1 MQKSNTS
8 KRDVGLILVFE
19 EYGTLNER
27 RGGCTSQQGGTQR
40 RETVCFFYLCQS
52 KKMSSCSSVCSFNRH
67 LSMFCSPARWWTS
80 SLSSIR
86 ALRLSRNWTALTPRW
101 WHIITDALPR

>member
-27 RGGCTSQQGGTQR
+27 RGGRTSQQGGTQH
-40 RETVCFFYLCQS
+40 RETICFFICVKV
-52 KKMSSCSSVCSFNRH
+52 KKCPVVP
-67 LSMFCSPARWWTS
+67 LSAVS
-80 SLSSIR
+80 
-86 ALRLSRNWTALTPRW
+86 
-101 WHIITDALPR
+101 TDI